1 MAELVFYSGPMG
13 SSKTAHA
20 LMTNFQYNERG
31 KKVWLIKPAIDTREE
46 MQYDNGRVIKT
57 LVRSRI
63 GISAWADAIHDTD
76 KLLPPEQTEVI
87 ICDEAQFL
95 TVAQVEELK
104 MLADKDDTDTL
115 IFDEIDTGVSGRAAG
130 KIAKKLYDVSTNR
143 QVVCITHLP
152 TIAAFADQHMLIS
165 KAVKDEK
172 TYTSVLPLDKNG
184 RIAEI
189 ARIIG
194 GNENDKAH
202 LESAKKLLDEADG
215 YKRGVI

>member
-57 LVRSRI
+57 LVRSRV

-76 KLLPPEQTEVI
+76 KLLLPEQTEVI

-104 MLADKDDTDTL
+104 MLADEKGIQVFCYGLRTDFRSQL
-115 IFDEIDTGVSGRAAG
+115 FEGSKRLFELA
-130 KIAKKLYDVSTNR
+130 S
-143 QVVCITHLP
+143 VVKNIPVICDCGN
-152 TIAAFADQHMLIS
+152 FAVI
-165 KAVKDEK
+165 
-172 TYTSVLPLDKNG
+172 N
-184 RIAEI
+184 
-189 ARIIG
+189 ARISNGTIVTEGDQVDIG
-194 GNENDKAH
+194 GDDKYRAFCY
-202 LESAKKLLDEADG
+202 ACWKKYSNKGD
-215 YKRGVI
+215 I

>member
-57 LVRSRI
+57 LVRSRV

-95 TVAQVEELK
+95 TIAQVEELK
-104 MLADKDDTDTL
+104 MLADEKGIQVFCYGLRTDFRSQL
-115 IFDEIDTGVSGRAAG
+115 FEGSKRLFELA
-130 KIAKKLYDVSTNR
+130 S
-143 QVVCITHLP
+143 VVKNIPVICDCGN
-152 TIAAFADQHMLIS
+152 FAVI
-165 KAVKDEK
+165 
-172 TYTSVLPLDKNG
+172 N
-184 RIAEI
+184 
-189 ARIIG
+189 ARISNGTIVTEGDQVDIG
-194 GNENDKAH
+194 GDDKYRAFCY
-202 LESAKKLLDEADG
+202 ACWKKYSNKGDINAE
-215 YKRGVI
+215 Y

>member
-57 LVRSRI
+57 LVRSRV

-76 KLLPPEQTEVI
+76 RLLPPEQTEVI

-104 MLADKDDTDTL
+104 MLADEKDIQVFCYGLRTDFRSQL
-115 IFDEIDTGVSGRAAG
+115 FEGSKRLFELASVVKNIPVICDCGNFAVINARVSNEIGRAH
-130 KIAKKLYDVSTNR
+130 V
-143 QVVCITHLP
+143 
-152 TIAAFADQHMLIS
+152 
-165 KAVKDEK
+165 
-172 TYTSVLPLDKNG
+172 
-184 RIAEI
+184 
-189 ARIIG
+189 
-194 GNENDKAH
+194 
-202 LESAKKLLDEADG
+202 
-215 YKRGVI
+215 